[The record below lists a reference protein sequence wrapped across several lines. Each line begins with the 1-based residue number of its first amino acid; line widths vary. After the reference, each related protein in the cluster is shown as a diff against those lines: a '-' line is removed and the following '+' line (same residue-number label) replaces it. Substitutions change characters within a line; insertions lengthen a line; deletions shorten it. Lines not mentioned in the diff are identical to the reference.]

1 MNNKKP
7 TIRILKSSSY
17 VCCLCDEATETNK
30 QLLNV
35 VENFNSRSFFAR
47 DYQEFTESI
56 GSVAIFTA
64 VFIDAKLLA
73 DTSVDQVI
81 KDLADLKCEI
91 FFLNAP
97 SKEHN
102 KPNVHLL
109 TDYSSSEKFILLNLE
124 KLRPVRIA
132 ELCAFSSNSLV
143 PFFFPKN
150 DKLIFSEIEKEGK
163 FNADYTLSCQ
173 VQATNIFGYCFMK
186 IDTLNL
192 EILLGDNEITNSEFL
207 LMDFA
212 KELLNQFWGVV
223 CQNIA
228 KKGIY
233 PNIGLPIA
241 CDSKGNAGM
250 SKRYVPK
257 IYLKDNSNAFF
268 FELGFMAQD
277 QTLPFDLTGVEF
289 TTSSKNGEDIDVEL
303 F

>member
-1 MNNKKP
+1 MNNTKP

-17 VCCLCDEATETNK
+17 VCCLCNEATEADE
-30 QLLNV
+30 QLLSV
-35 VENFNSRSFFAR
+35 VENFNSRSLFAR
-47 DYQEFTESI
+47 DYEQFTESI
-56 GSVAIFTA
+56 SSVAIFTG
-64 VFIDAKLLA
+64 VFVDAKLLG

-97 SKEHN
+97 AKEYS

-109 TDYSSSEKFILLNLE
+109 NDFPSSGKLILANLD
-124 KLRPVRIA
+124 KLKPIRLS
-132 ELCAFSSNSLV
+132 ELCVFSSNSLV

-150 DKLIFSEIEKEGK
+150 DKLIFSGTEKEGK
-163 FNADYTLSCQ
+163 FNTDYTLSCQ

-212 KELLNQFWGVV
+212 KEMLNQFWGVV

-250 SKRYVPK
+250 SKRYFPK

-268 FELGFMAQD
+268 FELGFMSKD

-289 TTSSKNGEDIDVEL
+289 TTSSKNEEDIDVEL